1 MIPVVHFGPGKDFG
15 ELALKS
21 DPDNPKKTIPR
32 AATAKCMTDCKF
44 ATMSK
49 KDY

>member
-1 MIPVVHFGPGKDFG
+1 MIPVGHYGPGKDFG
-15 ELALKS
+15 ELALKIDQS
-21 DPDNPKKTIPR
+21 NPKKLIPR
-32 AATAKCMTDCKF
+32 AATVKCMTDCKF